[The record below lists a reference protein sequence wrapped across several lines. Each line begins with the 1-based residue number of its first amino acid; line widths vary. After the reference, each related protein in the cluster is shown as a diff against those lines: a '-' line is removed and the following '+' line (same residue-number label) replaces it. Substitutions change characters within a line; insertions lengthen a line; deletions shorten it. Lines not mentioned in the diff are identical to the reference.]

1 MNQHMDQMVNEFGDR
16 LERQRVNDHSR
27 VQIRLEQRKFNTNV
41 DAFVADNTN
50 ISDIGFEDVSMRH
63 GEHFGQQRNY

>member
-1 MNQHMDQMVNEFGDR
+1 MNQHMDQMANEFRDR
-16 LERQRVNDHSR
+16 LERQRVNDHSK
-27 VQIRLEQRKFNTNV
+27 VQIRLKQRKFNTNV